1 MSPASTP
8 FDEKE
13 SSIDKAGGVTV
24 AVNPAETYDAA
35 YIRKTIRRVDLRLL
49 PILGALYAFSLID
62 RSNLSLAR
70 VVGAEVE
77 LQLNVGERYS
87 ITTLLFFIPYILLEI
102 PANMVM
108 RRVGPRWW
116 LGSIAFVWGST
127 MTAMGFVKDW
137 KALAGCRV
145 VLGACE
151 AGFFPGCVYLISTWY
166 IREEVQTRLAL
177 FYLLSVLV
185 GGFTPIFAYGVSLI
199 GKAAGLYAWRW
210 IFIISGLAT
219 VFFALISYL
228 LIVDFPDKATFL
240 DAKQVEL
247 IRERVE
253 YDRGD
258 AMPEQLT
265 FSKCLTYARDLKI
278 WAFAFLFMATTIPS
292 YAMSF
297 FLPVIL
303 AGMGDDIEKSQL
315 LAAPPYAASVVFGI
329 AISWWADRT
338 KARGPFIIGQSLV
351 TIIGLA
357 MTAFA
362 AGNGPR
368 YAGTFLT
375 LCGISANIPAIL
387 AFQSNNVVGQAKK
400 SFASAMV
407 IGAGGVGGIVASV
420 SFREHDAPK
429 YEPGL
434 WTSIAFSVAQI
445 ALTGALT
452 LHFAR
457 RNAQVRKGGKPIE
470 GVEGFLYTL

>member
-1 MSPASTP
+1 MPPAFKYS
-8 FDEKE
+8 DEKA
-13 SSIDKAGGVTV
+13 SSLDKAQGVMV

-87 ITTLLFFIPYILLEI
+87 ITTLLFFVPYILLEI
-102 PANMVM
+102 PANM
-108 RRVGPRWW
+108 VGPRWW

-210 IFIISGLAT
+210 IFVCILPDAALTIDAT
-219 VFFALISYL
+219 A
-228 LIVDFPDKATFL
+228 PDKATFL

-258 AMPEQLT
+258 AAPEQLT
-265 FSKCLTYARDLKI
+265 ISKCVTYAKDFKI
-278 WAFAFLFMATTIPS
+278 WVFAFLFLATTIPS

-303 AGMGDDIEKSQL
+303 AGMGYDIAKSQL
-315 LAAPPYAASVVFGI
+315 LAAPPYAVSVVFGVI
-329 AISWWADRT
+329 ISWWADRT
-338 KARGPFIIGQSLV
+338 KARGPFIIGQSIV
-351 TIIGLA
+351 TIVGLA

-362 AGNGPR
+362 SGNGPR

-407 IGAGGVGGIVASV
+407 IGAGGIGGIIASV
-420 SFREHDAPK
+420 SFREHDAPQ

-434 WTSIAFSVAQI
+434 WTSIAFSLAQI
-445 ALTGALT
+445 VLTGALT
-452 LHFAR
+452 FHFSR
-457 RNAQVRKGGKPIE
+457 RNAQVRKGGKAIE
-470 GVEGFLYTL
+470 GQEGFLYTL